1 MKAPIS
7 EQKKLLKLQEID
19 IQIAKINHLIFS
31 MPIEQEIKELDDKLN
46 KIKQLS
52 MLANMKIADIDQK
65 LKTVNDNMQS
75 IENRIS
81 VQRERS
87 KQHGISHKEVQSM
100 MSEIAQM
107 EKRKANLEDQI
118 INLMEENS
126 SFEQKLEKIKKTN
139 EKLNEKAIELE
150 NQKKVMTCEHEEK
163 KQLLIEQ
170 RQELVS
176 DICDEL
182 VSLYEDVKKKTGGVA
197 VLAMEGS
204 IVKGVSIEFS
214 IAELDKIKKAP
225 SDQIIC
231 SQDYDYILVRMDK

>member
-1 MKAPIS
+1 M
-7 EQKKLLKLQEID
+7 
-19 IQIAKINHLIFS
+19 
-31 MPIEQEIKELDDKLN
+31 
-46 KIKQLS
+46 
-52 MLANMKIADIDQK
+52 
-65 LKTVNDNMQS
+65 
-75 IENRIS
+75 
-81 VQRERS
+81 
-87 KQHGISHKEVQSM
+87 
-100 MSEIAQM
+100 
-107 EKRKANLEDQI
+107 
-118 INLMEENS
+118 
-126 SFEQKLEKIKKTN
+126 
-139 EKLNEKAIELE
+139 NEKAIELE
-150 NQKKVMTCEHEEK
+150 NQKKVMTREHEEK
-163 KQLLIEQ
+163 KQLLIDQ

>member
-150 NQKKVMTCEHEEK
+150 NQKKVMTREHEEK